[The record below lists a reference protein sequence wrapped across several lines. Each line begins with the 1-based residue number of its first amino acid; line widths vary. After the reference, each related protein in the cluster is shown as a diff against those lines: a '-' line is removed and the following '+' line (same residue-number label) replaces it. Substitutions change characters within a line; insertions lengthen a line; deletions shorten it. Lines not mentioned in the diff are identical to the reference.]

1 MRLPPRQKTRLQ
13 VRQTSRLSAAIQRVF
28 KSFRRNEGSTDHG
41 IIPTIE
47 LLSDFSVIWKFS
59 SLGTSTATMWGTELK
74 LKAALSAAGKLT
86 MLVGDGEFW
95 RVNRPSDTAY
105 NDGVLRKAEVR
116 KTGDLYELL
125 VENVV
130 IISVYNAENVTPEI
144 SQFYRKSVGGEVF
157 PGILADFEVYDDGV
171 LVRDYP
177 IDDNSDILAN
187 KATLLGSN
195 VFNTSYYSPRGNST
209 IVGDID
215 TVTISADSS
224 GTFGG
229 AVTITGLVVG
239 TNYLV
244 SGNLQKNYSDGF
256 ITPRFGSD
264 SDLGQNF
271 EQWGYNTGNS
281 GSRETEALI
290 TATSTTM
297 YFGVVATEPQTN
309 DTIGM
314 SNIVI
319 RKADGYGN
327 LLNSTA
333 DQWGLFRKQSTVRKP
348 RLYRV
353 NKSTTDYVQFP
364 TVNLSTD
371 SKISFDVQADLSENI
386 YCFGNDTGF
395 NSRLSILENG
405 SFNVRTDTNLNAFDA
420 PAGTIQSGVF
430 TNLAI
435 RLLGGVIEVFIDKVS
450 IGTNTT
456 GGAFNINTIFKN
468 SDAVSGKGVVAN
480 FKLEDAGV
488 VVRDYAIDDNN
499 STLLDKISAED
510 GTVVN
515 GDTTDWFFGL
525 GVGGEWL
532 GQEGLANGNFANGLE
547 GFSDPAGNW
556 SVVNKEAVMG
566 LTSSYTP
573 LRTDLILKEGV
584 TYRVPVDITAITGE
598 MLLATLNADSTTSTT
613 QVIDSTGNKI
623 YSVIGAGGP
632 LEIRRNVEASVSL
645 DNLSVKEVVGVV

>member
-47 LLSDFSVIWKFS
+47 LLSDFSVTWKFS
-59 SLGTSTATMWGTELK
+59 SLGTNTATMWGTELK

-86 MLVGDGEFW
+86 MLVGDGESW
-95 RVNRPSDTAY
+95 KVNRPSDTAY
-105 NDGVLRKAEVR
+105 NDGLLRKAEIR

-130 IISVYNAENVTPEI
+130 IASVYNAENVTPEI

-157 PGILADFEVYDDGV
+157 PGILADLEVYDDGV

-177 IDDNSDILAN
+177 INDNSNILAN
-187 KATLLGSN
+187 RATVLGPNLNETSDP
-195 VFNTSYYSPRGNST
+195 FNSVLIGGPP
-209 IVGDID
+209 
-215 TVTISADSS
+215 VTFYDAADAISGVS
-224 GTFGG
+224 
-229 AVTITGLVVG
+229 
-239 TNYLV
+239 YLV
-244 SGNLQKNYSDGF
+244 SVSISNYSG
-256 ITPRFGSD
+256 
-264 SDLGQNF
+264 
-271 EQWGYNTGNS
+271 S
-281 GSRETEALI
+281 GSVGVGGGNGVPSNVNSRSDDGELLFVF
-290 TATSTTM
+290 TATSN
-297 YFGVVATEPQTN
+297 FKLQLFN
-309 DTIGM
+309 RS
-314 SNIVI
+314 SNQCTFSNVSV
-319 RKADGYGN
+319 RQADGYGN
-327 LLNSTA
+327 LVNGTA
-333 DQWGLFRKQSTVRKP
+333 DQWGLFRKQPTLRKP

-353 NKSTTDYVQFP
+353 NKSTTDYVQLP
-364 TVNLSTD
+364 IATLSTD
-371 SKISFDVQADLSENI
+371 SKISFDVQADLSEHF

-395 NSRLSILENG
+395 NSRLSILEDG
-405 SFNVRTDTNLNAFDA
+405 SFNVRTDTNLTAFDA

-430 TNLAI
+430 TNLEI

-456 GGAFNINTIFKN
+456 DGAFNINTIFKN

-515 GDTTDWFFGL
+515 GDTTDWFYGL

-532 GQEGLANGNFANGLE
+532 GENLVTNG
-547 GFSDPAGNW
+547 GFSGNSAWAAGSDGVLDIVNGKAYLTEI
-556 SVVNKEAVMG
+556 SGRGRFGQQIDTLLNTKLRISANVVSKAESLVLNVV
-566 LTSSYTP
+566 TSNSSNIVAETNI
-573 LRTDLILKEGV
+573 LVNVSTGLILIDWV
-584 TYRVPVDITAITGE
+584 A
-598 MLLATLNADSTTSTT
+598 TTSNSHFGFI
-613 QVIDSTGNKI
+613 QNETGATNWE
-623 YSVIGAGGP
+623 VVMD
-632 LEIRRNVEASVSL
+632 NVSI
-645 DNLSVKEVVGVV
+645 KEVLDVV